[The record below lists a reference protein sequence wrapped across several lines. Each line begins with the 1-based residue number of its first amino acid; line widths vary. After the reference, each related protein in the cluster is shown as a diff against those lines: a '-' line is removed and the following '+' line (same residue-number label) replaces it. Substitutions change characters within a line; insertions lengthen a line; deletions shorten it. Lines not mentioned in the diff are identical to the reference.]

1 MARDGF
7 FNTDSQKDGLHVAVQ
22 ILVAVVAELRL
33 YGIWPAEGRFA
44 ELLRI
49 LEKDRHAEFGG
60 VGALGLSV

>member
-33 YGIWPAEGRFA
+33 YGIWPVEGRIA
-44 ELLRI
+44 ELLRF
-49 LEKDRHAEFGG
+49 LETAAVKGTFYFYAGHTD
-60 VGALGLSV
+60 